1 MSYTG
6 PPKSAWLAINDG
18 PIPVTSALVRQALGR
33 HREDPPCGASMVLP
47 IHHQMDEEF
56 CSAVTQDLKAE
67 GAHWERRLATA
78 TLWQQLPAETGIYMF
93 VFTSTL
99 SLQLADNVSNP
110 FSPAWVLYVGRAG
123 SPDSHRT
130 IRDRY
135 KGEYCKYVGT
145 DPEVIWSEHY
155 PTTRVERLARF
166 LAIHPLQFW
175 YATISDRAKIP
186 MLEDRLIK
194 LLGPLINSRQ
204 QPRLRALP
212 AEAAFRS
219 IP

>member
-1 MSYTG
+1 MSSTG
-6 PPKSAWLAINDG
+6 LRKPVWPVINECR
-18 PIPVTSALVRQALGR
+18 PFVTSALVRQALGR

-47 IHHQMDEEF
+47 IHHQMDEDF
-56 CSAVTQDLKAE
+56 CSAVTQDLRTH
-67 GAHWERRLATA
+67 GAHWERRLATE

-99 SLQLADNVSNP
+99 SLQMAGHASNT

-135 KGEYCKYVGT
+135 KGEYCKYVGA
-145 DPEVIWSEHY
+145 DPEILWSEHY
-155 PTTRVERLARF
+155 PTTRAERLARF

-175 YATISDRAKIP
+175 YATILDRTKIP
-186 MLEDRLIK
+186 ILEDRLIK

-219 IP
+219 VP